1 MLIRPH
7 FKQSPFH
14 VPAAFHPLTEKNFA
28 ALWVGA
34 FLSNIGFWIQNVAQG
49 WQVLQLT
56 NSALLLGLVTFIGTV
71 PSLLFSLFGGVI
83 ADKFDRRR
91 LLIISQ
97 SVYMCTALLPGI
109 LTTLGVIQVWHI
121 VLMALINGIFSSV
134 SFPAWQTF
142 ITDLVEDGE
151 LKQGIALNSM
161 QFNLSRVIGPAIGGL
176 SIGIFGIA
184 GSYYLN
190 ALSYVAVIVPL
201 VVMRPAQKPRK
212 WLAVSEA
219 QGMKEN
225 LVQGLLYLKD
235 RPVLL
240 VLLGLQLMI
249 AFCVTPYITLL
260 PIFAANI
267 FRSGATGLGVM
278 NAVAGV
284 GALLGAVLLVLLTG
298 RLRQP
303 VQTLFLFCVAGGAA
317 SVIFAFMPNQQ
328 LALPLLIVLG
338 ASTVMS
344 NTVTNTTLQSATPV
358 ELRAR
363 VISIWIM
370 ITFGIAPFGSLVAG
384 AVAQAAGAQPTIML
398 GGVICIVVA
407 AALVVNWVK
416 SAPLLRRDKISA
428 KHGN

>member
-1 MLIRPH
+1 M
-7 FKQSPFH
+7 
-14 VPAAFHPLTEKNFA
+14 PAAFHPLTEKNFA
-28 ALWVGA
+28 ALWAGA

-91 LLIISQ
+91 LLVISQ

-121 VLMALINGIFSSV
+121 VLVALINGIFSSF

-142 ITDLVEDGE
+142 ITDLVQDDD

-161 QFNLSRVIGPAIGGL
+161 QFNLSRVIGPAIGGI

-190 ALSYVAVIVPL
+190 GLSYVAVIVPL
-201 VVMRPAQKPRK
+201 VLMHPEQKVSKARAVQTAREMR
-212 WLAVSEA
+212 
-219 QGMKEN
+219 N
-225 LVQGLLYLKD
+225 DLVQGLIYLKN

-249 AFCVTPYITLL
+249 AFCVMPYTTLL
-260 PIFAANI
+260 PLFAANI
-267 FRSGATGLGVM
+267 FRSGPTGLGVM

-284 GALLGAVLLVLLTG
+284 GALFGAILLVLVMG

-303 VQTLFLFCVAGGAA
+303 VLALFLLCVIGGLA
-317 SVIFAFMPNQQ
+317 SVIFALMPDQQ
-328 LALPLLIVLG
+328 LALPLLLALG

-344 NTVTNTTLQSATPV
+344 TTVTNTTLQSATPV

-384 AVAQAAGAQPTIML
+384 AVAQSSGAELTLML
-398 GGVICIVVA
+398 GGAICVVVA
-407 AALVVNWVK
+407 GALI
-416 SAPLLRRDKISA
+416 LLTRKISRSVA
-428 KHGN
+428 AVVLLE

>member
-1 MLIRPH
+1 MLLRS
-7 FKQSPFH
+7 QSKHTFFH

-97 SVYMCTALLPGI
+97 SVYMCTALLPGV

-121 VLMALINGIFSSV
+121 VLIALINGIFSSV

-151 LKQGIALNSM
+151 LRQGIALNSM
-161 QFNLSRVIGPAIGGL
+161 QFNLSRVIGPAIGAL
-176 SIGIFGIA
+176 SIGVFGIA

-190 ALSYVAVIVPL
+190 GLSYIAVIVPL
-201 VVMRPAQKPRK
+201 VVMRPVLKVRK
-212 WLAVSEA
+212 VQNEPE
-219 QGMKEN
+219 GRKMKEN
-225 LVQGLLYLKD
+225 LVRGLLFLRE

-240 VLLGLQLMI
+240 VLLGLQFMI
-249 AFCVTPYITLL
+249 AFCVIPYTTLL
-260 PIFAANI
+260 PLFAADT
-267 FRSGATGLGVM
+267 FHSGPAGLGVM
-278 NAVAGV
+278 NAIAGL
-284 GALLGAVLLVLLTG
+284 GALCGAIMLVLLTG

-303 VQTLFLFCVAGGAA
+303 VQALFLLCSVGGLA
-317 SVIFAFMPNQQ
+317 SLTFALMPNQQ
-328 LALPLLIVLG
+328 IALPWLIALG
-338 ASTVMS
+338 ASTVMA
-344 NTVTNTTLQSATPV
+344 NTITNTTLQAATPI

-370 ITFGIAPFGSLVAG
+370 ITFGVAPFGSLVAG
-384 AVAQAAGAQPTIML
+384 AVAQSIGAEATMVL
-398 GGVICIVVA
+398 GGALCVA
-407 AALVVNWVK
+407 ISGALVLCTRKV
-416 SAPLLRRDKISA
+416 ARA
-428 KHGN
+428 KVSVALAE

>member
-1 MLIRPH
+1 M
-7 FKQSPFH
+7 
-14 VPAAFHPLTEKNFA
+14 PAAFHPLTEKNFA

-34 FLSNIGFWIQNVAQG
+34 FISNIGFWIQSVAQG

-56 NSALLLGLVTFIGTV
+56 NSAFLLGLVTFLGTV
-71 PSLLFSLFGGVI
+71 PSLLLSLFGGVI

-91 LLIISQ
+91 LLIIAQ
-97 SVYMCTALLPGI
+97 SVYMCTALLPGV

-142 ITDLVEDGE
+142 VTDLVQDGE

-190 ALSYVAVIVPL
+190 GLSYVGVILPL
-201 VVMRPAQKPRK
+201 VLMRPAQKRRQVQAREEPG
-212 WLAVSEA
+212 A
-219 QGMKEN
+219 QGMKDN
-225 LVQGLLYLKD
+225 LVQGLIYLKA

-249 AFCVTPYITLL
+249 AFCVMPYTTLL
-260 PIFAANI
+260 PLFAANI
-267 FRSGATGLGVM
+267 FHSGPTGLGVM

-284 GALLGAVLLVLLTG
+284 GALLGAVLLVFMTG

-303 VQTLFLFCVAGGAA
+303 VQVLFLLCAVGGVA
-317 SVIFAFMPNQQ
+317 SVLFAAMPDQQ
-328 LALPLLIVLG
+328 LALPLLIALG

-344 NTVTNTTLQSATPV
+344 TTVTNTTLQESTPV

-370 ITFGIAPFGSLVAG
+370 ITFGVAPFGSLVAG
-384 AVAQAAGAQPTIML
+384 AVAQSSGAGATMIF
-398 GGVICIVVA
+398 GGALCVLIACVLIFLARKVTRAAVGVV
-407 AALVVNWVK
+407 
-416 SAPLLRRDKISA
+416 LLD
-428 KHGN
+428 

>member
-1 MLIRPH
+1 M
-7 FKQSPFH
+7 
-14 VPAAFHPLTEKNFA
+14 PAAFHPLTEKDFA

-71 PSLLFSLFGGVI
+71 PSLLLSLFGGVI

-91 LLIISQ
+91 LLIIAQ
-97 SVYMCTALLPGI
+97 SVYMCTALLPGV

-121 VLMALINGIFSSV
+121 VLVALINGIFSSV

-142 ITDLVEDGE
+142 ITDLVQDGD

-161 QFNLSRVIGPAIGGL
+161 QFNLSRVIGPAIGGI
-176 SIGIFGIA
+176 SIGIFGLA

-190 ALSYVAVIVPL
+190 GLSYIAVIVPL
-201 VVMRPAQKPRK
+201 ILMHPVTKQRRARTELVA
-212 WLAVSEA
+212 LS
-219 QGMKEN
+219 MKDN
-225 LVQGLLYLKD
+225 LVQGLIYLRN
-235 RPVLL
+235 RPMLL

-249 AFCVTPYITLL
+249 AFCVTPYLTLL
-260 PIFAANI
+260 PLFAADI
-267 FRSGATGLGVM
+267 FRSGPTGLGVM

-284 GALLGAVLLVLLTG
+284 GALLGAVLLVLLMG

-303 VQTLFLFCVAGGAA
+303 VQALFLLCVVGGVA
-317 SVIFAFMPNQQ
+317 SVLFALMPDQQ
-328 LALPLLIVLG
+328 LALPLLVALG

-384 AVAQAAGAQPTIML
+384 AIEPF
-398 GGVICIVVA
+398 
-407 AALVVNWVK
+407 
-416 SAPLLRRDKISA
+416 
-428 KHGN
+428 

>member
-1 MLIRPH
+1 MLLRPH
-7 FKQSPFH
+7 FKQSTFH

-56 NSALLLGLVTFIGTV
+56 NSALLLGLVTFIGTI
-71 PSLLFSLFGGVI
+71 PNLLLSLFGGVI
-83 ADKFDRRR
+83 ADKFDRRH

-97 SVYMCTALLPGI
+97 SVYMCTALLPGV

-121 VLMALINGIFSSV
+121 VFMALINGLFSSF

-190 ALSYVAVIVPL
+190 GLSYIAVIVPL
-201 VVMRPAQKPRK
+201 VLMRPQPKVRVVREEQSGPA
-212 WLAVSEA
+212 
-219 QGMKEN
+219 MKEN
-225 LVQGLLYLKD
+225 LIQGLLFLKE
-235 RPVLL
+235 RPLLL

-249 AFCVTPYITLL
+249 AFSVLPYTTLL
-260 PIFAANI
+260 PLFAANV
-267 FRSGATGLGVM
+267 FHSGPTGLGVL

-284 GALLGAVLLVLLTG
+284 GALLGAILLVLLAS
-298 RLRQP
+298 RLHQP
-303 VQTLFLFCVAGGAA
+303 VQALFLLCVIGGAA
-317 SVIFAFMPNQQ
+317 SVIFAFMPDQA
-328 LALPLLIVLG
+328 LALPLLIALG

-344 NTVTNTTLQSATPV
+344 NTVTNTTLQAATPV
-358 ELRAR
+358 DLRAR

-370 ITFGIAPFGSLVAG
+370 ITFGVAPFGSLVAG
-384 AVAQAAGAQPTIML
+384 AVAQSAGAGLTMAL
-398 GGVICIVVA
+398 GGALCVLVA
-407 AALVVNWVK
+407 GALV
-416 SAPLLRRDKISA
+416 LCTRKIAYPKTSVA
-428 KHGN
+428 LAE

>member
-1 MLIRPH
+1 M
-7 FKQSPFH
+7 
-14 VPAAFHPLTEKNFA
+14 PAAFHPLTEKNFA

-34 FLSNIGFWIQNVAQG
+34 FISNIGFWIQNVAQG

-56 NSALLLGLVTFIGTV
+56 NSAFLLGLVTFIGTV
-71 PSLLFSLFGGVI
+71 PSLLLSLFGGVI

-91 LLIISQ
+91 LLIIAQ
-97 SVYMCTALLPGI
+97 SVYMCTALLPGV
-109 LTTLGVIQVWHI
+109 LTTLGIIRVWHI

-142 ITDLVEDGE
+142 VTDLVQDGE

-161 QFNLSRVIGPAIGGL
+161 QFNLSRVIGPAIGGI
-176 SIGIFGIA
+176 SIGVFGIA

-190 ALSYVAVIVPL
+190 GLSYIGVIVPL
-201 VVMRPAQKPRK
+201 VLMHPDLKPVTRRE
-212 WLAVSEA
+212 VQPA
-219 QGMKEN
+219 QGMREN
-225 LVQGLLYLKD
+225 LVQGVIYLKE

-249 AFCVTPYITLL
+249 AFFVMPYTTLL
-260 PIFAANI
+260 PLFAANI
-267 FRSGATGLGVM
+267 FHSGPTGLGVM

-303 VQTLFLFCVAGGAA
+303 VQALFLLCAVGGIA
-317 SVIFAFMPNQQ
+317 SVLFAVMPDQQ
-328 LALPLLIVLG
+328 LALPLLIALG

-344 NTVTNTTLQSATPV
+344 TTVTNTTLQAATPV
-358 ELRAR
+358 DLRAR

-384 AVAQAAGAQPTIML
+384 AVAQSSGAGPTLLL
-398 GGVICIVVA
+398 GGVLCVFIA
-407 AALVVNWVK
+407 AALV
-416 SAPLLRRDKISA
+416 LLARKVTRAATGLVLVD
-428 KHGN
+428 

>member
-1 MLIRPH
+1 MFRPH
-7 FKQSPFH
+7 FKRSPFH
-14 VPAAFHPLTEKNFA
+14 IPAAFHPLTEKNFA

-34 FLSNIGFWIQNVAQG
+34 FLSNLGFWIQSVAQG

-56 NSALLLGLVTFIGTV
+56 NSAFLLGLVTFIGTV
-71 PSLLFSLFGGVI
+71 PSLLLSLFGGVI

-91 LLIISQ
+91 LLVIAQ
-97 SVYMCTALLPGI
+97 SVYLCTALLPGI

-121 VLMALINGIFSSV
+121 VLIALINGTFSSV

-142 ITDLVEDGE
+142 ITDLVQDGE

-201 VVMRPAQKPRK
+201 LVMRPAPKKRAAPEVQE
-212 WLAVSEA
+212 VQS
-219 QGMKEN
+219 MKEN
-225 LVQGLLYLKD
+225 LVQGLLYLKK

-249 AFCVTPYITLL
+249 AFCVTPYLTLL
-260 PIFAANI
+260 PVFAANI
-267 FRSGATGLGVM
+267 FHSGATGLGVM
-278 NAVAGV
+278 NAVAGF
-284 GALLGAVLLVLLTG
+284 GALLGAVLLVLLAS

-303 VQTLFLFCVAGGAA
+303 VHVLFLLCVVGGMA
-317 SVIFAFMPNQQ
+317 SILFALMPNQQ
-328 LALPLLIVLG
+328 LALPLLVVLG

-344 NTVTNTTLQSATPV
+344 NTVTNTTLQSSTPV

-384 AVAQAAGAQPTIML
+384 TVAQTSGAALTLML
-398 GGVICIVVA
+398 GGAICVLVAGALILLTRKITRPAPRVV
-407 AALVVNWVK
+407 LVE
-416 SAPLLRRDKISA
+416 
-428 KHGN
+428 